1 MALYNEKHRIFFAG
15 REGCPAPQEGDCIMK
30 TRTRAVLIGLA
41 VIVVLIAC
49 YALVF
54 MRVQPLM
61 DCLEGTEAPNAG
73 QIVLYEQDKD
83 PVTLTIDSADQ
94 VAGLWQ
100 AMENTQVRFLRGRG
114 SVVVPQGGAYY
125 EITLQSLDES
135 GQEAAAYNFGCGSD
149 GALLIVGSDYE
160 TVGESDLPAQ
170 LEALFAGQEP

>member
-1 MALYNEKHRIFFAG
+1 
-15 REGCPAPQEGDCIMK
+15 MK
-30 TRTRAVLIGLA
+30 KRTRAVLIGLA

-54 MRVQPLM
+54 MRAQPLM

-125 EITLQSLDES
+125 EITLQALN
-135 GQEAAAYNFGCGSD
+135 EAGEETGTYSFGCGTD
-149 GALLIVGSDYE
+149 GSLLIVGSDYSI
-160 TVGESDLPAQ
+160 VGESALVDQ
-170 LEALFAGQEP
+170 LEALFDGRGD